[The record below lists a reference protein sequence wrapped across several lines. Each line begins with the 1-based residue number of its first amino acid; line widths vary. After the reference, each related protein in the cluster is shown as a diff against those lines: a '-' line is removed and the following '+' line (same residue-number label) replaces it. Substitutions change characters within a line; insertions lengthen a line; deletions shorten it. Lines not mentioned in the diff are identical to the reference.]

1 MEIKSSADGRALEET
16 VESERAQVAITR
28 EEVNIPIARII
39 ESIGAEASERSLL
52 VSQYRNICA

>member
-1 MEIKSSADGRALEET
+1 MEIKLSADGRALEET

-28 EEVNIPIARII
+28 EEVDIPIARII

-52 VSQYRNICA
+52 VSQYGNICA